1 MRILISNDDGVLAPG
16 LRALVEALA
25 PLGEVTVVAP
35 ERECSGYSSA
45 LTLQQP
51 LRVLKLDNGFY
62 SVSGTPA
69 DCVHLALNGFLDF
82 EPDVVVSGINAGANL
97 GDDVIYSGTVA
108 AAMEGRF
115 LGKTALAVSLCGPHV
130 REHGAQGFAVAAQ
143 WVAKLLMQGTQ
154 LVLPAR
160 TVLNI
165 NVPDVPE
172 AQIRGIRM
180 TRCGHRARAMDLRQ
194 MQDPRGRTVYWIGM
208 AGEPA
213 DGGEGTDFQAIA
225 ENFVSV
231 TPLTTDMTAYAAST
245 AVVTWLEGMA

>member
-115 LGKTALAVSLCGPHV
+115 LGKPALAVSLCGPHV
-130 REHGAQGFAVAAQ
+130 REHGVPGFAVAAQ

>member
-1 MRILISNDDGVLAPG
+1 MRILVSNDDGVMAPG
-16 LRALVEALA
+16 LRSLVDALS
-25 PLGEVTVVAP
+25 PLGDVTVVAP

-51 LRVLKLDNGFY
+51 LRVLKLENGFY

-82 EPDVVVSGINAGANL
+82 EPDLVVSGINAGANL

-115 LGKTALAVSLCGPHV
+115 LGKPALAVSLCGPHV
-130 REHGAQGFAVAAQ
+130 REHGAQGFEVAAQ
-143 WVAKLLMQGTQ
+143 WVARLLKHGPKLN
-154 LVLPAR
+154 LPAR

-165 NVPDVPE
+165 NVPDLP
-172 AQIRGIRM
+172 ADQIRGVRM
-180 TRCGHRARAMDLRQ
+180 TRCGHRERAMDLRQ

-213 DGGEGTDFQAIA
+213 DGGQGTDFQAIA
-225 ENFVSV
+225 ENCVSV
-231 TPLTTDMTAYAAST
+231 TPLTTDMTAYAASG
-245 AVVTWLEGMA
+245 AVVAWLEGMA